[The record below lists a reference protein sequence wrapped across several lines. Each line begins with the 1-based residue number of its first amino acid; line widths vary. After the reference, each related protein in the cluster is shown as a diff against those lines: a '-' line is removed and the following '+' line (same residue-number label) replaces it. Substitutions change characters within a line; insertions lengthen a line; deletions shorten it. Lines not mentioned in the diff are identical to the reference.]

1 MEDIRDV
8 QPSPSPLRGNEPSV
22 ASHAFSHFSRCVAR
36 KSGHITPFIVATLL
50 VILWAI
56 TGPIAHFSD
65 TWQLVM
71 NTMSSAVTFL
81 MVFVIQGSQN
91 RDTEAIN
98 AKLNEII
105 RALPDARKE
114 FLNLEELGEGQLC
127 GLNRAFARIGNQA
140 SRVSTPASMPSNPRS
155 VTNES
160 TSRFPA
166 AALPATNIRERAR

>member
-1 MEDIRDV
+1 MEGTRDV
-8 QPSPSPLRGNEPSV
+8 QPSPSWLLGSQPSA

-36 KSGHITPFIVATLL
+36 KSGHIVPFIVATLL

-71 NTMSSAVTFL
+71 NTISSAVTFL

-91 RDTEAIN
+91 RDTEAIH

-114 FLNLEELGEGQLC
+114 FLNLEELGESQLC

-140 SRVSTPASMPSNPRS
+140 ACVSAPASISSNLRS
-155 VTNES
+155 VTDES

-166 AALPATNIRERAR
+166 AASPATNITERAV